1 MFDNVGNSIFNS
13 SSVNFNQVYLAFP
26 LQNVIYDDAKIQTMY
41 VVDFQEFI
49 PQTSSLEPTSSI
61 SDLQQQLD
69 VMQQANTVL
78 QTQLNDVVS
87 QNQASG
93 SAASQLSVQQVILQL
108 RIASGQ
114 GRVASDF
121 SNTFPYT
128 PITKPTQ

>member
-1 MFDNVGNSIFNS
+1 M
-13 SSVNFNQVYLAFP
+13 AFP

-49 PQTSSLEPTSSI
+49 PQTSSLAPTASVD
-61 SDLQQQLD
+61 DLQQQLD
-69 VMQQANTVL
+69 VMQQQNITL
-78 QTQLNDVVS
+78 QSQLNDVVAQS
-87 QNQASG
+87 RASG
-93 SAASQLSVQQVILQL
+93 SAADQLSVQQVILQL
-108 RIASGQ
+108 RIAAGQ